1 MKNAATQISRTR
13 VSRKRAR
20 QRGYEILE
28 FALMAILLVPTFL
41 WVFIN
46 GMNLIRLIQCNQI
59 CRDIGNL
66 YMQGVDFTTYQ
77 AQTLAQTLAQGYGLQ
92 IGSTFTG
99 SNAANDSNAGNGWI
113 ILSEV
118 MYVGTSAC
126 SALPSGTSCTNSG
139 KYVYVMR
146 LDFGNKSLQINGN
159 SLASA
164 IGTPSSATI
173 NSEGYVSNYL
183 TDASAVAAN
192 AGSFITLT
200 DTEVAYVAET
210 FFASPTLSFSSY
222 PGGGITSRVF
232 F

>member
-1 MKNAATQISRTR
+1 MRKIAISRNR
-13 VSRKRAR
+13 SRR
-20 QRGYEILE
+20 RGYEILE
-28 FALMAILLVPTFL
+28 FALMAALLVPAFL
-41 WVFIN
+41 WTFIN
-46 GMNLIRLIQCNQI
+46 GMNLIRLIQCNQF

-66 YMQGVDFTTYQ
+66 YMEGVDFTTYQ
-77 AQTLAQTLAQGYGLQ
+77 AQTLAEVLSQGYGLQ
-92 IGSTFTG
+92 IGSTYTG
-99 SNAANDSNAGNGWI
+99 NNPANDSNAGNGWI

-126 SALPSGTSCTNSG
+126 SALPSGTTCTNSG
-139 KYVYVMR
+139 KYVYIMR

-173 NSEGYVSNYL
+173 NAEGYVSNYL
-183 TDASAVAAN
+183 TDANAVAPN
-192 AGSFITLT
+192 AGTFITLT

-210 FFASPTLSFSSY
+210 FFASPTLTFSSY

>member
-1 MKNAATQISRTR
+1 M
-13 VSRKRAR
+13 RKIPIPRNTSR

-28 FALMAILLVPTFL
+28 FALMAALLVPAFL

-46 GMNLIRLIQCNQI
+46 GMNMIRLIQCNQI
-59 CRDIGNL
+59 CRDVGNL

-77 AQTLAQTLAQGYGLQ
+77 AQSLAQVLSQGYGLQ
-92 IGSTFTG
+92 IGSSYTG
-99 SNAANDSNAGNGWI
+99 NNAANDSNGGNGWI

-118 MYVGTSAC
+118 MYVGSSAC
-126 SALPSGTSCTNSG
+126 SALPSNVTCTNSG
-139 KYVYVMR
+139 KYVYIMR
-146 LDFGNKSLQINGN
+146 LDFGNKALQINGN
-159 SLASA
+159 SVASA

-173 NSEGYVSNYL
+173 NAEGYVSNYL
-183 TDASAVAAN
+183 TDANAVATN
-192 AGSFITLT
+192 ASSFITLT

-210 FFASPTLSFSSY
+210 FFASPTLTFSAY

>member
-1 MKNAATQISRTR
+1 MNTTMSKK
-13 VSRKRAR
+13 VSRRRSR

-28 FALMAILLVPTFL
+28 FGLMAILLVPAFL

-46 GMNLIRLIQCNQI
+46 GMNMIRLIQCNQI

-66 YMQGVDFTTYQ
+66 YIHGVDYTTYQ
-77 AQTLAQTLAQGYGLQ
+77 AQQVAATLAQGYGLQ
-92 IGSTFTG
+92 IGSSYTG
-99 SNAANDSNAGNGWI
+99 SNPANDGNGGNGWI
-113 ILSEV
+113 ILSEI

-126 SALPSGTSCTNSG
+126 SALPSGTTCTNSG
-139 KYVYVMR
+139 KYVYIMR
-146 LDFGNKSLQINGN
+146 ADFGNKSLQINGN

-173 NSEGYVSNYL
+173 NPEGYVANYL
-183 TDASAVAAN
+183 TDAHAVAPN
-192 AGSFITLT
+192 AGSYITLG
-200 DTEVAYVAET
+200 DTQVAYVAET
-210 FFASPTLSFSSY
+210 FFASPTLSFSAY

>member
-1 MKNAATQISRTR
+1 MRRIPISRNR
-13 VSRKRAR
+13 SR

-28 FALMAILLVPTFL
+28 FALMAALLVPTFL

-46 GMNLIRLIQCNQI
+46 GMNMIRLIQCNQI

-77 AQTLAQTLAQGYGLQ
+77 AQTLAQVLSQGYGLQ
-92 IGSTFTG
+92 IGSSYTG
-99 SNAANDSNAGNGWI
+99 NNPANDSNGGNGLI

-118 MYVGTSAC
+118 MYVGSSAC
-126 SALPSGTSCTNSG
+126 SALPTGTTCTNSG
-139 KYVYVMR
+139 KYVYIMR
-146 LDFGNKSLQINGN
+146 QDFGNKSLQINGT
-159 SLASA
+159 SVASV

-173 NSEGYVSNYL
+173 NTEGYVSNYL
-183 TDASAVAAN
+183 TDANAVATN
-192 AGSFITLT
+192 TGSYITLT

-210 FFASPTLSFSSY
+210 FFASPTLTFSAY

>member
-1 MKNAATQISRTR
+1 MRKTTMRP
-13 VSRKRAR
+13 VSRRRSR

-28 FALMAILLVPTFL
+28 FGLVAIMLVPAFL

-46 GMNLIRLIQCNQI
+46 GMNMIRLIQCNQI

-66 YMQGVDFTTYQ
+66 YMEGVDFTTYQ

-92 IGSTFTG
+92 IGSSYSGNNPT
-99 SNAANDSNAGNGWI
+99 NDSNSGNGLI

-126 SALPSGTSCTNSG
+126 SALPTNTTCTNSG

-146 LDFGNKSLQINGN
+146 QDFGNKALQINGITV
-159 SLASA
+159 ASS

-183 TDASAVAAN
+183 TDTNAVATN
-192 AGSFITLT
+192 AGTYITLT

-210 FFASPTLSFSSY
+210 FFSSPTLDFSAF

>member
-1 MKNAATQISRTR
+1 MPSPI
-13 VSRKRAR
+13 VISRKRSG

-28 FALMAILLVPTFL
+28 FGLMAILLVPAFL
-41 WVFIN
+41 WTFIN
-46 GMNLIRLIQCNQI
+46 GMNLIRMIQCNQI

-66 YMQGVDFTTYQ
+66 YIHGVDYTTYQ
-77 AQTLAQTLAQGYGLQ
+77 AQRVAATLAQTYGLQ
-92 IGSTFTG
+92 IGSSYTG
-99 SNAANDSNAGNGWI
+99 NNPTNDANGGNGWV
-113 ILSEV
+113 ILSEI

-126 SALPSGTSCTNSG
+126 SALPSGTTCTNSG

-146 LDFGNKSLQINGN
+146 LDFGNKSLQINGS
-159 SLASA
+159 SLASV

-183 TDASAVAAN
+183 TDANAVATN
-192 AGSFITLT
+192 AGSYITLT

-210 FFASPTLSFSSY
+210 FFASPTLDFSAY

>member
-1 MKNAATQISRTR
+1 MRKMPVSSRR
-13 VSRKRAR
+13 SR

-28 FALMAILLVPTFL
+28 FGLMAILLVPAFL

-46 GMNLIRLIQCNQI
+46 GMNMIRLIQCNQV

-66 YMQGVDFTTYQ
+66 YIHGVDYTTYQ
-77 AQTLAQTLAQGYGLQ
+77 AQQVAATLAQGYGLN
-92 IGSTFTG
+92 IGSSFTG
-99 SNAANDSNAGNGWI
+99 NNAANDGNGGSGLI

-118 MYVGTSAC
+118 MYVGSSAC
-126 SALPSGTSCTNSG
+126 SALPSGTTCTNSG

-146 LDFGNKSLQINGN
+146 LDFGNKSLLINGN
-159 SLASA
+159 SVASA

-173 NSEGYVSNYL
+173 NSEGYVQNYL
-183 TDASAVAAN
+183 TDSNAVAPN
-192 AGSFITLT
+192 AGTYITLG
-200 DTEVAYVAET
+200 DTQVAYVSET
-210 FFASPTLSFSSY
+210 FFASPTLTFSAY